1 MTPQIPIKVAVVEDS
16 EKIRESLIALLSGSA
31 GFRCVGHYGSA
42 EEAIKSLRLSQ
53 PDVVLMDIN
62 LPDMT
67 GIECVKKLKGQLP
80 SVKFIMHT
88 VYEDEELLFKALR
101 AGAHGYLVKRTPPAK
116 LLESIAEVHDGSSPM
131 SGHIARMVVQYFH
144 QGSDREEATESLTDR
159 EREILE
165 HLAKGY
171 QNKEIAGLLGIG
183 FDTVRSHLKNI
194 YEKLHVSSRTEAVI
208 KYLGK

>member
-1 MTPQIPIKVAVVEDS
+1 MTPQIPIKVAVVEDN
-16 EKIRESLIALLSGSA
+16 EKIRDSLATLLSGSA
-31 GFRCVGHYGSA
+31 GFRCVGQFASA
-42 EEAIKSLRLSQ
+42 EEALKNLRLSA

-80 SVKFIMHT
+80 DLKIIMHT

-144 QGSDREEATESLTDR
+144 QNSDREETTESLTQR

-194 YEKLHVSSRTEAVI
+194 YEKLHVNSRTEAVI
-208 KYLGK
+208 KFLGK